1 MPRKPRA
8 HLGGGIFHVTSRGN
22 RGVAV
27 FLDDVTRL
35 RFLRML
41 EHTTGR
47 SNWRCLAYCLM
58 TNHFHLVVA
67 MEKPTLSAG
76 MHWLNG
82 CYAQWLNRRHGFK
95 GHLFEDRFHSE
106 AVESEAHLLELSR
119 YVPLNPIRA
128 GLCAHPADWP
138 WSSYRATIGREDPG
152 FVSARPML
160 ALFGRSDEKA
170 RIAYEAFVAD
180 GLRRVR
186 EAHGQGTVPWTGLDQ
201 PKPYTPAKR
210 FASRLTSR
218 PAGRPTTFR

>member
-8 HLGGGIFHVTSRGN
+8 HLAGGIFHVTSRGN
-22 RGVAV
+22 RGVDV
-27 FLDDVTRL
+27 FLDEVTRL

-41 EHTTGR
+41 QQTIAR
-47 SNWRCLAYCLM
+47 SSWRCLAYCLM
-58 TNHFHLVVA
+58 TNHFHLVVT

-82 CYAQWLNRRHGFK
+82 CYAQWLNRRHGFR

-119 YVPLNPIRA
+119 YLPLNPVRG
-128 GLCAHPADWP
+128 GLCRHPADWP
-138 WSSYRATIGREDPG
+138 WSSYRATIGRGRVG
-152 FVSARPML
+152 FVSAEPML
-160 ALFGRSDEKA
+160 ALFGRSGDKA

-186 EAHGQGTVPWTGLDQ
+186 EAPVPGTVPGTGLDQ
-201 PKPYTPAKR
+201 PKPYAPAKR
-210 FASRLTSR
+210 FASSRTRR

>member
-1 MPRKPRA
+1 MPRQPRA
-8 HLGGGIFHVTSRGN
+8 HLAGGLFHVTSRGN

-27 FLDDVTRL
+27 FLDDVTRV

-41 EHTTGR
+41 ERTVAR

-106 AVESEAHLLELSR
+106 AVESEAHVLELSR
-119 YVPLNPIRA
+119 YVPLNPVRA
-128 GLCAHPADWP
+128 GLCTHPADWP
-138 WSSYRATIGREDPG
+138 WSSYRATIGRER
-152 FVSARPML
+152 VSFLSAEPML
-160 ALFGRSDEKA
+160 ELFAHSEETA
-170 RIAYEAFVAD
+170 RAAYEAFVAD

-186 EAHGQGTVPWTGLDQ
+186 EARDQGTVPRTWLDQ
-201 PKPYTPAKR
+201 PKPYAPAKR
-210 FASRLTSR
+210 SARRRTRS